1 MEVVKELNEAVAFIK
16 SKKIKIPKTA
26 IVLGSG
32 LGYFADNL
40 KNSTIINY
48 SEIPYFTKTTVPGHK
63 GRMVI
68 GESNGYPIIAM
79 QGRFHLYEGH
89 HVSRV
94 VLPVR
99 LLARLGVE
107 NIILTNAAGGISAHL
122 KPGDLA
128 VVTDQINLTG
138 DNPLVGENIEE
149 FGPRF
154 PDMSNAF
161 NEDINK
167 CIMKAAEELNL
178 PITSGIYIAVKGPCY
193 ETPAEIQMYK
203 HCGADLVG
211 MSTVHEVIALNHMGV
226 KVSCISCVTNLASGL
241 SGKKLDHEEVK
252 EVANMVTE
260 KFSAIL
266 SKTIELLGK

>member
-1 MEVVKELNEAVAFIK
+1 MTVVKQINESADFIK
-16 SKKIKIPKTA
+16 SKNIKIPKTA
-26 IVLGSG
+26 VILGSG

-40 KNSTIINY
+40 EDAIAIPY
-48 SEIPYFTKTTVPGHK
+48 DEIPNFTKTTVAGHK
-63 GRMVI
+63 GRMVF
-68 GESNGYPIIAM
+68 GKCDGVDVVAM

-89 HVSRV
+89 GVTKV

-99 LLARLGVE
+99 VLARLGVE
-107 NIILTNAAGGISAHL
+107 NFILTNAAGGISPNL

-128 VVTDQINLTG
+128 VLTDQINLTG
-138 DNPLVGENIEE
+138 ENPLIGENIEE

-161 NEDINK
+161 SEKINK
-167 CIMKAAEELNL
+167 LIFQAAEELNL
-178 PITSGIYIAVKGPCY
+178 PITSGIYCAVKGPCY

-203 HCGADLVG
+203 HGGADLVG
-211 MSTVHEVIALNHMGV
+211 MSTVPEVIALNHMGV
-226 KVSCISCVTNLASGL
+226 EVSGISIVTNLAAGL
-241 SGKKLDHEEVK
+241 SGNKLDHDEVK

-266 SKTIELLGK
+266 SKTINLLGT